1 MEICFS
7 IVKMAFVG
15 EKCVC
20 VCVWYNSVKL
30 SLNYWFSF
38 YNIIPEFSKY
48 IKWCSLLYLAKA
60 AIMFPF

>member
-1 MEICFS
+1 
-7 IVKMAFVG
+7 MAFVG

-20 VCVWYNSVKL
+20 VYVWYNSVKL

-38 YNIIPEFSKY
+38 YNTIPEFSKY